1 MSRIKATSISLRYAD
16 DEGPDHTT
24 DGQHFD
30 SLKDLNCRFS
40 GVMPREG
47 RGAKVTLS
55 DGEEVK
61 IGADGNDWAING
73 STSRG
78 YKTLNEAIDH
88 LEVMK
93 NEGSV

>member
-1 MSRIKATSISLRYAD
+1 MSRIKATSISLDYAG
-16 DEGPDHTT
+16 DEGPDHT

-30 SLKDLNCRFS
+30 SLKDLNRRFS
-40 GVMPREG
+40 GVMPKEG

-55 DGEEVK
+55 DGEEVE

-73 STSRG
+73 STFRG
-78 YKTLNEAIDH
+78 YETLNEAIDH

-93 NEGSV
+93 NELSV